1 MKASSLKKFEDYLN
15 ILIYIVHAGHEV
27 GAKELEGAVT
37 ELARGQL
44 NLDLNALV
52 RAEYLISNNKRN
64 ARAYTAAEKAK
75 QLFGES
81 NAAH

>member
-27 GAKELEGAVT
+27 GAKELEEAVT

-64 ARAYTAAEKAK
+64 ARAYTAAEKTK